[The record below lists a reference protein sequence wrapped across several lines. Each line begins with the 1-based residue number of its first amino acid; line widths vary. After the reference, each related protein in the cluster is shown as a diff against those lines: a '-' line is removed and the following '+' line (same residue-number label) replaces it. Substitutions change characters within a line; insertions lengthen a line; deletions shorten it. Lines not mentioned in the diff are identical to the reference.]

1 VSGPAALGTAALA
14 WALASLPLAGLALAT
29 ARSFSRAAVRYRF
42 LTAAFA
48 LNLAVGPLVWLAAGI
63 RPPAH
68 AAPAAAGL
76 PEPLVVPLAG
86 AAALIAIVLLLEL
99 GLDIVRLRR
108 IKQRA
113 VRVGT
118 SAVRGAPIGV
128 SSRVASPT
136 AIGYFHPAIVVPDG
150 FRGRVDDAEWR
161 AVLRHEC
168 AHLRR
173 YDDWAKAL
181 QSGLQRAAW
190 WLPGLWVVGRA
201 LDLER
206 ELASDDEAAAA
217 AGPRRYAACLLRLAT
232 GRAPDSAA
240 PALWGRRSHA
250 AIRIERLL
258 RPAVTVSARLR
269 AVGLALSAGLT
280 LAIVAAAVLAVPPA
294 RSEPPLQAAWT
305 GPPPER
311 AAGRPTATHLLA
323 RLAVATPRCPRA
335 TPRLAAHLV
344 RRGGPPA
351 RRRPPVP
358 ARTLAAAP
366 VRTARPAPTQLAYAP
381 PRPRNTSLRAA
392 PGAPTNAPAAASATS
407 APADTD
413 TGSVTG
419 ASELR
424 AGLRWIQ
431 LPPLP

>member
-1 VSGPAALGTAALA
+1 VSAPAALGSAALA

-42 LTAAFA
+42 LIAAFG

-63 RPPAH
+63 RPPAQGT
-68 AAPAAAGL
+68 ASAAGL
-76 PEPLVVPLAG
+76 PESVVVLFAG
-86 AAALIAIVLLLEL
+86 AAVLIALVLLVEL

-113 VRVGT
+113 VQVGA

-128 SSRVASPT
+128 STRVVSPT

-150 FRGRVDDAEWR
+150 FRARVDEAEWR

-181 QSGLQRAAW
+181 QSVLLRAGW

-217 AGPRRYAACLLRLAT
+217 AGPRRYAACLLRLASA
-232 GRAPDSAA
+232 RAPESVA
-240 PALWGRRSHA
+240 PALWGHRSHA

-258 RPAVTVSARLR
+258 RPATAVSARLR
-269 AVGLALSAGLT
+269 VAGLALSAGLT
-280 LAIVAAAVLAVPPA
+280 LAIVAAAALAVPPA
-294 RSEPPLQAAWT
+294 RSLPPVLASWS

-311 AAGRPTATHLLA
+311 AAARPRAAHLVA
-323 RLAVATPRCPRA
+323 RLALATPRCRPRPTA
-335 TPRLAAHLV
+335 RLAAHVV
-344 RRGGPPA
+344 RHGRPLA
-351 RRRPPVP
+351 RLGLPVH

-366 VRTARPAPTQLAYAP
+366 VRTPRAPAQIAYAA
-381 PRPRNTSLRAA
+381 PRRSGALRAP
-392 PGAPTNAPAAASATS
+392 PGAPTNAPPAATTPSASGVDADNGS
-407 APADTD
+407 A
-413 TGSVTG
+413 SG